1 MDNKRF
7 EPPIARAAKPATSA
21 APAPANTLNQE
32 VPRDVLGIPGAY
44 YQLWVHNI
52 RRGEDPHSKFHS
64 QEDKYRVVFT
74 LSRHPLD
81 KQNLDFK
88 GAGDSFIKIAKP
100 EGERTENDA
109 DRVVIFSVHF
119 TPTGVEKIEVEGIP
133 NKEGRLAQC
142 VVELS
147 APSFAE
153 ADRIAFGAVSG
164 FFSTLA
170 FEIDVPVRLG
180 QLNIEQT
187 STQNASMTY
196 TCPYPDV
203 HLTAAGTDL
212 SQNPYIQSLLSL
224 YREGINSNSMNYQ
237 FLCWYKVVEG
247 INWERTKELSAEP
260 ATGKKA
266 LALQI
271 KESLPP
277 TKEEMRKLVADT
289 FPLLDPAGVKDE
301 RWDHLAPDEVLGRR
315 FNRVRQDR
323 LEEIRNKIAHM
334 LTDKGGDL
342 SLSPDTHSH
351 RAEVTRWISL
361 LRLMAR
367 IMIRNEKAR
376 LPRPPGVFVSPPEA
390 GDISQWREQ
399 FRKA

>member
-7 EPPIARAAKPATSA
+7 EPTTARDAKAAASTPRAT
-21 APAPANTLNQE
+21 ANTVNQV

-44 YQLWVHNI
+44 YQLWVHNVK
-52 RRGEDPHSKFHS
+52 RGEDPHSTFHS
-64 QEDKYRVVFT
+64 QQDKYRVVFT

-88 GAGDSFIKIAKP
+88 GAGDSFIQIAKP

-109 DRVVIFSVHF
+109 DRVVIFSSHI
-119 TPTGVEKIEVEGIP
+119 TETGVEKLEVEGIP

-142 VVELS
+142 VVELP

-212 SQNPYIQSLLSL
+212 SQNPYVQSLLSL

-247 INWERTKELSAEP
+247 IFQHFQHLSLTCPFHPRRIRHKWSAKSSRTTAS
-260 ATGKKA
+260 
-266 LALQI
+266 
-271 KESLPP
+271 S
-277 TKEEMRKLVADT
+277 RNLVA
-289 FPLLDPAGVKDE
+289 AGCVWST
-301 RWDHLAPDEVLGRR
+301 RARTPSLAGSRYNPRR
-315 FNRVRQDR
+315 CVRS
-323 LEEIRNKIAHM
+323 A
-334 LTDKGGDL
+334 
-342 SLSPDTHSH
+342 S
-351 RAEVTRWISL
+351 
-361 LRLMAR
+361 
-367 IMIRNEKAR
+367 
-376 LPRPPGVFVSPPEA
+376 
-390 GDISQWREQ
+390 
-399 FRKA
+399 

>member
-1 MDNKRF
+1 MDNRRF
-7 EPPIARAAKPATSA
+7 EPPIARAAKPATPVL
-21 APAPANTLNQE
+21 PAPANTMNQE

-44 YQLWVHNI
+44 YQLWVHNV
-52 RRGEDPHSKFHS
+52 RRGEDPRGAFHS
-64 QEDKYRVVFT
+64 QQDKYRVVFT
-74 LSRHPLD
+74 LTRHPLD
-81 KQNLDFK
+81 QQNLDFK
-88 GAGDSFIKIAKP
+88 GAGDSFIQIANP
-100 EGERTENDA
+100 ENERTVNDP
-109 DRVVIFSVHF
+109 DRVVIFSAHT

-142 VVELS
+142 VVEIS
-147 APSFAE
+147 ARSFTE
-153 ADRIAFGAVSG
+153 VDQRAFGAVSG

-212 SQNPYIQSLLSL
+212 SQNPYVQSLLSL
-224 YREGINSNSMNYQ
+224 YREGINSNRMNYQ
-237 FLCWYKVVEG
+237 FLCWYKIVEG
-247 INWERTKELSAEP
+247 INWERTKELSAQP
-260 ATGKKA
+260 ATGKKV
-266 LALQI
+266 LALKI
-271 KESLPP
+271 SESLPH

-289 FPLLDPAGVKDE
+289 FPLLDPSGLKDE
-301 RWDHLAPDEVLGRR
+301 RWHHLAPDEVLGWR
-315 FNRVRQDR
+315 FNRIRQER

-351 RAEVTRWISL
+351 RTEVTRWISL
-361 LRLMAR
+361 LRLIAR

-376 LPRPPGVFVSPPEA
+376 LPKPPGVFASPPQA
-390 GDISQWREQ
+390 GHISQWREQ
-399 FRKA
+399 FRKD

>member
-1 MDNKRF
+1 MKIGRNQRCPCGSGLKYKRCHGSVERAMDNKRF
-7 EPPIARAAKPATSA
+7 EPTTARDAKAAASTPRAT
-21 APAPANTLNQE
+21 ANTVNQV

-44 YQLWVHNI
+44 YQLWVHNVK
-52 RRGEDPHSKFHS
+52 RGEDPHSTFHS
-64 QEDKYRVVFT
+64 QQDKYRVVFT

-88 GAGDSFIKIAKP
+88 GAGDSFIQIAKP

-109 DRVVIFSVHF
+109 DRVVIFSSHI
-119 TPTGVEKIEVEGIP
+119 TETGVEKLEVEGIP

-142 VVELS
+142 VVELP

-212 SQNPYIQSLLSL
+212 SQNPYVQSLLSL

-247 INWERTKELSAEP
+247 IFQHFQHLSLTCPFHPRRIRHKWSAKSSRTTAS
-260 ATGKKA
+260 
-266 LALQI
+266 
-271 KESLPP
+271 S
-277 TKEEMRKLVADT
+277 RNLVA
-289 FPLLDPAGVKDE
+289 AGCVWST
-301 RWDHLAPDEVLGRR
+301 RARTPSLAGSRYNPRR
-315 FNRVRQDR
+315 CVRS
-323 LEEIRNKIAHM
+323 A
-334 LTDKGGDL
+334 
-342 SLSPDTHSH
+342 S
-351 RAEVTRWISL
+351 
-361 LRLMAR
+361 
-367 IMIRNEKAR
+367 
-376 LPRPPGVFVSPPEA
+376 
-390 GDISQWREQ
+390 
-399 FRKA
+399 